1 MDQPSDD
8 EMMSILT
15 AAESIAVVGLSAN
28 PDRPSHRVARFLK
41 EVGYKIY
48 PVNPHVGESVGE
60 RAYSTLKEIPPE
72 IDVVDIF
79 RASDKVLPVV
89 EAAINVGAK
98 VVWMQ
103 EGVVNEEAAR
113 KAREAGLKVVMDR
126 CMMKEYRR
134 LLM

>member
-1 MDQPSDD
+1 VDQPSDD

-48 PVNPHVGESVGE
+48 PVNPTIEESAGE
-60 RAYSTLKEIPPE
+60 RAYSTLQEIPAE

-126 CMMKEYRR
+126 CMMKEHRR

>member
-8 EMMSILT
+8 EILT
-15 AAESIAVVGLSAN
+15 ILTTAKSIAIVGLSAD
-28 PDRPSHRVARFLK
+28 PDRPSHRVAKFLK

-48 PVNPHVGESVGE
+48 PVNPYIEEAVEE
-60 RAYSTLKEIPPE
+60 KAYPALHEIPGR

-79 RASDKVLPVV
+79 RAPHKVLPPV

-126 CMMKEYRR
+126 CMMTEYRR